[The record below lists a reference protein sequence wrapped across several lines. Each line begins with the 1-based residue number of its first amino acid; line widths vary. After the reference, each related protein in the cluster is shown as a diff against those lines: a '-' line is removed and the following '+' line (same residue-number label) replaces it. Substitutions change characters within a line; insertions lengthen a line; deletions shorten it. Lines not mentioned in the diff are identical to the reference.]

1 MFMKKPNLFSLGAF
15 AAGLAMFPLAPAYAQ
30 APVPAA
36 PATVT
41 AAARPL
47 PKPSAP
53 DSYVGKHGQLRVQ
66 GTKIVDQAGQ
76 PIALHGMSLFWSQW
90 IGKFY
95 TPETI
100 KWLKD
105 DWRCTVVRAAM
116 AVGSNGYLNNPEQ
129 EKAKVFTVVDAAIE
143 QGIYVIVDWH
153 DHNGEQHSAQ
163 SQAFFAE
170 LAQRYAKYP
179 NIIYEP
185 YNEPL
190 QGANWST
197 VLKPY
202 HEGVIKA
209 IRQHD
214 PDNII
219 VCGTRVWSQRV
230 DEAADDPIQA
240 ENIAYTLHYY
250 ASTHKQGLRDIAQK
264 AIDKGICLF
273 VTEFGTSEASGNGEF
288 NTVEARTWFDFL
300 DKNDISWANW
310 SVADARETSAALKP
324 GAAATGGWAD
334 DVISPSGLF
343 IREEL
348 RRKNPAPTAALTAV
362 KQVAPLKKP

>member
-1 MFMKKPNLFSLGAF
+1 MKKSRLFLF
-15 AAGLAMFPLAPAYAQ
+15 CHMAAVVALAGCSTARAQ
-30 APVPAA
+30 EMAAPAA
-36 PATVT
+36 PATAV
-41 AAARPL
+41 AARPL

-53 DSYVGKHGQLRVQ
+53 DSFVGKHGQLRVQ

-95 TPETI
+95 TPETV

-129 EKAKVFTVVDAAIE
+129 EKAKVFTVVDACIE

-153 DHNGEQHSAQ
+153 DHNAEQHQPQA
-163 SQAFFAE
+163 QAFFAE

-179 NIIYEP
+179 NIIYETF
-185 YNEPL
+185 NEPL
-190 QGANWST
+190 QNANWST
-197 VLKPY
+197 TLKPY
-202 HEGVIKA
+202 HEGVIKS

-230 DEAADDPIQA
+230 DEAADDPIKA

-250 ASTHKQGLRDIAQK
+250 ASTHKQGLRDTAQK

-288 NTVEARTWFDFL
+288 NTVEARSWFDFL
-300 DKNDISWANW
+300 DKNGISWANW

-348 RRKNPAPTAALTAV
+348 RRKNPAPTAALTGV
-362 KQVAPLKKP
+362 KQVIPLKKP